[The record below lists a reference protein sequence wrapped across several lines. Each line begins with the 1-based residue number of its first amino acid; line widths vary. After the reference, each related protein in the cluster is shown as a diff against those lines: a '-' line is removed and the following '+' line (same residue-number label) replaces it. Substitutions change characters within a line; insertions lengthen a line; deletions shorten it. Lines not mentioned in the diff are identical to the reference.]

1 MMRRLLVAASLLL
14 AACATTHLAPA
25 AFLSLPD
32 LYTVSGRVAVNAAGK
47 GYNVRFGWT
56 HEGANDRV
64 DISNPLGQTVA
75 RIELLP
81 DGARYYDADGKLH
94 DSADVETLSERQLG
108 WRLPAVGLRYWL
120 LGMSDPSRPATWSD
134 TADTRQLDQDGWRIQ
149 FPQPASGAPSKLV
162 LTRPDLKVSI
172 ALYDWQLPNATH
184 ATP

>member
-1 MMRRLLVAASLLL
+1 MIRRFIVLAGLLL
-14 AACATTHLAPA
+14 AACATQHLAPA
-25 AFLSLPD
+25 AFQSLPA

-56 HEGANDRV
+56 HEGMNDRV

-75 RIELLP
+75 RIELQA
-81 DGARYYDADGKLH
+81 DGARYFDADGKLH
-94 DSADVETLSERQLG
+94 DADDVETLSERQLG

-120 LGMSDPSRPATWSD
+120 LGMSDPSRPSTWTD
-134 TADTRQLDQDGWRIQ
+134 TAEARELDQDGWRIQ
-149 FPQPASGAPSKLV
+149 FPLPTTGAPSKLV

-172 ALYDWQLPNATH
+172 ALYDWQLPH

>member
-1 MMRRLLVAASLLL
+1 MMRRLVVLAGLLL
-14 AACATTHLAPA
+14 MACATPHLAPA

-56 HEGANDRV
+56 HEGVNDRV

-75 RIELLP
+75 RIELQP
-81 DGARYYDADGKLH
+81 DGARYFDADGKLH
-94 DSADVETLSERQLG
+94 DADDIETLSERQLG

-120 LGMSDPSRPATWSD
+120 LGMSDPTRPSTWTD
-134 TADTRQLDQDGWRIQ
+134 TSDTRQLDQDGWHIE
-149 FPQPASGAPSKLV
+149 FPLPMAEAPSKLV
-162 LTRPDLKVSI
+162 LTRPNLKVSI
-172 ALYDWQLPNATH
+172 ALYDWQLPH